1 MGLHQASDEM
11 LIPVDLASVN
21 SVADMPVGAYAARCL
36 VYSPQGGD
44 SQAMLFEYSH
54 LESGQVRGCD
64 LVIIDADAVVRASDF
79 VLLRDMSWRDSFGE
93 KAGNLLELFP
103 SGLANWTLVEERDL
117 STIQVE
123 ETQ

>member
-1 MGLHQASDEM
+1 M

-36 VYSPQGGD
+36 VYSPHGGD

-79 VLLRDMSWRDSFGE
+79 VLLRDMSWRDNFGE

-103 SGLANWTLVEERDL
+103 SELANWTLVEERDL